1 MELQSFVDRINSMTC
16 AISVERKK
24 DGGHGVIRIV
34 TGNKAYIDSI
44 EDPNHMSS
52 SEMLNN
58 KFIPNCEYTRY
69 IPQDNNFE
77 EICCTAALEG
87 HPVHTY
93 IHPERYSFWINVF
106 VMPITSD
113 DPDIGYCTYTQELT
127 AAPDAEL
134 MTNVSADV

>member
-1 MELQSFVDRINSMTC
+1 MDLQSFVDRINSMTC

-69 IPQDNNFE
+69 IPQDNN
-77 EICCTAALEG
+77 TLNR
-87 HPVHTY
+87 P
-93 IHPERYSFWINVF
+93 
-106 VMPITSD
+106 SD
-113 DPDIGYCTYTQELT
+113 TPPPHSRRHG
-127 AAPDAEL
+127 
-134 MTNVSADV
+134 SG